1 LLLPQELEH
10 WCPFLGSTPV
20 SPVSCLPFLWR
31 WLARPRRRARLYLT
45 GPSHVEEVPSKNK
58 KKTHVQR
65 GGGAARTPISPHGG
79 QRFARSTV
87 RLPRS
92 RLLMPPASA
101 LRSLGVDDGWPPAA
115 LGPVGRDGLAWERA
129 RRWTSSLARSP
140 LPTPPTLAFATAA
153 RGAGGVSGDPR
164 RA

>member
-58 KKTHVQR
+58 KKLTYR
-65 GGGAARTPISPHGG
+65 GGEEQHARPSHPTAVS
-79 QRFARSTV
+79 
-87 RLPRS
+87 
-92 RLLMPPASA
+92 AS
-101 LRSLGVDDGWPPAA
+101 
-115 LGPVGRDGLAWERA
+115 LAPLFV
-129 RRWTSSLARSP
+129 SLARDSSCRP
-140 LPTPPTLAFATAA
+140 
-153 RGAGGVSGDPR
+153 PR
-164 RA
+164 RCAPSASMTGGPLLRLGPLAGTGWRGSGRVVGPPRSPGRPSPRRPPWPSRRPLGEQVG